1 MVTGFAIECDGL
13 RRVFRSRKLMGQ
25 HEEVVALDSL
35 NLQVRSGE
43 VYGVLGPNGAGKTTA
58 IRIFSTLL
66 IPTAGSAHVM
76 GHDVVGA
83 AGDVR
88 RRIGLILG
96 GERGLYDRL
105 SGRQNLEYFASLYLM
120 SPHRGAERVEA
131 ALEQVGLTQAGD
143 RKVEQYSRG
152 MRQRL
157 HVARGLLSDPD
168 VIFMDEPTIGLD
180 PEAAQDFRR
189 LVPELRERGKTVLL
203 TTHYML
209 EADVLCERI
218 AVIDRGRLIAL
229 DTPEGLEATL
239 RQGAGHR
246 GNAPRGCSRCCRAAA
261 GHRRGDG
268 RRVRHGRRD
277 AAGQGLLRSRPG
289 CGFRRPERGWV
300 AFDPEHRDA
309 RADAGGGLPQPDSG
323 EQRGLSPGG
332 LARGQT
338 TARHM
343 RWDHRVRY
351 LGRFTQPTKGRP

>member
-1 MVTGFAIECDGL
+1 MTGGYAIECDGL
-13 RRVFRSRKLMGQ
+13 RRVFRSRRLTGQ
-25 HEEVVALDSL
+25 VEEVVALDSL
-35 NLQVRSGE
+35 SLQVQPGE

-76 GHDVVGA
+76 GHDVVKA

-96 GERGLYDRL
+96 GERGLYERL
-105 SGRQNLEYFASLYLM
+105 TGRQNLQYFASLYLM
-120 SPHRGAERVEA
+120 SPRRGAERADA
-131 ALEQVGLTQAGD
+131 ALEEVGLTHAAD

-157 HVARGLLSDPD
+157 HVARGLLPDPD

-218 AVIDRGRLIAL
+218 AVIDHGRLVAL
-229 DTPEGLEATL
+229 DTPEGLKRRFGQGQVTEVTL
-239 RQGAGHR
+239 RAAVPALADRLRDLRGVTAVESDMEGA
-246 GNAPRGCSRCCRAAA
+246 AQ
-261 GHRRGDG
+261 
-268 RRVRHGRRD
+268 RVK
-277 AAGQGLLRSRPG
+277 
-289 CGFRRPERGWV
+289 V
-300 AFDPEHRDA
+300 Y
-309 RADAGGGLPQPDSG
+309 ADAGRDIASGLRNLAGADAIQSIVTREPSLEEAYLSLIRESSAG
-323 EQRGLSPGG
+323 E
-332 LARGQT
+332 
-338 TARHM
+338 
-343 RWDHRVRY
+343 
-351 LGRFTQPTKGRP
+351 

>member
-1 MVTGFAIECDGL
+1 MATGFAIECDGL
-13 RRVFRSRKLMGQ
+13 RRVFRSRRLMGQ

-120 SPHRGAERVEA
+120 SPRRGAERAEA

-229 DTPEGLEATL
+229 DTPEGLKQRFGKGQVTEVTL
-239 RQGAGHR
+239 REAAPDIAERLPAIGGVTAVESGMEGATQRVKVYAEVGR
-246 GNAPRGCSRCCRAAA
+246 DVASAVRNVA
-261 GHRRGDG
+261 GSHSIQSIVTREPTLEEAYLSL
-268 RRVRHGRRD
+268 VRESS
-277 AAGQGLLRSRPG
+277 AG
-289 CGFRRPERGWV
+289 
-300 AFDPEHRDA
+300 
-309 RADAGGGLPQPDSG
+309 
-323 EQRGLSPGG
+323 
-332 LARGQT
+332 
-338 TARHM
+338 
-343 RWDHRVRY
+343 
-351 LGRFTQPTKGRP
+351 